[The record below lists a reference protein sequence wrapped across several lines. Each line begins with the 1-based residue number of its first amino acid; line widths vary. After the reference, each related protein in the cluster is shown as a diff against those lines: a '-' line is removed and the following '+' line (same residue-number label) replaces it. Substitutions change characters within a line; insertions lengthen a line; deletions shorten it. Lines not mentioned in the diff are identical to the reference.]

1 MAHVLPKVTVRTWR
15 LVVTNE
21 KLADV
26 LAKILANGEWLA
38 AANDKANSF
47 FFFFLNYLK
56 TKLTVSPQ
64 KITVSCETIY
74 SILSISDC

>member
-47 FFFFLNYLK
+47 FFFSKLSKDK
-56 TKLTVSPQ
+56 TNSKSP
-64 KITVSCETIY
+64 KNNS
-74 SILSISDC
+74 